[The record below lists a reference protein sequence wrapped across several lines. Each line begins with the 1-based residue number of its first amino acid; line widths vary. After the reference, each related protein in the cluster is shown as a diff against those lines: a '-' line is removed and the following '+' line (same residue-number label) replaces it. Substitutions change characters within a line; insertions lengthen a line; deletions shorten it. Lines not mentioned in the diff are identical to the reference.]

1 MDPSFLLA
9 FPLLLA
15 LSTLCS
21 ACNCKI
27 QHPQTYYCTSDVVIL
42 ADILGPANNTR
53 TKRGFRVNVI
63 KMLKAPQGTPRI
75 HEIYS
80 PISWTDCG
88 YRVRN
93 SHQSLLLIAG
103 YLRRGTLRFTR
114 CHLVYFWYRL
124 TRQQKLG
131 FEVAYRT
138 GCKCEVSSYLSDFS
152 LQPRHCSCPMSLFPD
167 LSPLLSPFLD
177 DPCSFTVL
185 PFPGPG
191 LFPLSLAVLAPF
203 TVPFSFLLYPCCPLL
218 SRMGGIDKR
227 WAALYLPP
235 SLDSALPHLLA

>member
-138 GCKCEVSSYLSDFS
+138 GCKCEKPHARPKS
-152 LQPRHCSCPMSLFPD
+152 
-167 LSPLLSPFLD
+167 
-177 DPCSFTVL
+177 
-185 PFPGPG
+185 
-191 LFPLSLAVLAPF
+191 
-203 TVPFSFLLYPCCPLL
+203 FSFC
-218 SRMGGIDKR
+218 S
-227 WAALYLPP
+227 
-235 SLDSALPHLLA
+235 S

>member
-138 GCKCEVSSYLSDFS
+138 GCKCEIQPCLICWRDCPQPDLRECVWKQKDCGYKIWEGNHS
-152 LQPRHCSCPMSLFPD
+152 LYSMCVPSTGGSCEWTPIQNYQYQTPNPSASLFTP
-167 LSPLLSPFLD
+167 
-177 DPCSFTVL
+177 TKM
-185 PFPGPG
+185 
-191 LFPLSLAVLAPF
+191 
-203 TVPFSFLLYPCCPLL
+203 TY
-218 SRMGGIDKR
+218 
-227 WAALYLPP
+227 
-235 SLDSALPHLLA
+235 